1 MMCARCRL
9 RYDPD
14 PKNQIFTNPVHC
26 EFCGASL
33 LEDER
38 ISGTQLKMT
47 FSMGLSSV
55 NPKFPHLVI
64 PKGSGLIIKAKF
76 DSAKGGDNEK
86 PKHHV
91 YNPDEFGVDKSDDVG
106 PNIYDKFI

>member
-1 MMCARCRL
+1 MRCARCKL

-14 PKNQIFTNPVHC
+14 SKNAVFLNPVKC

-38 ISGTQLKMT
+38 GSGTQLKMT
-47 FSMGLSSV
+47 FPMGLSSV

-76 DSAKGGDNEK
+76 DSSKGGDNEK
-86 PKHHV
+86 PKNSV
-91 YNPDEFGVDKSDDVG
+91 SNPKPAPKWENDTG
-106 PNIYDKFI
+106 PNDWYY